1 MRPLEVIILAAGQGT
16 RMRSKL
22 PKVLH
27 TLAGK
32 PLLAHVIDAAG
43 DLSPRAIHVVVG
55 HGAELVR
62 EAFDGQVNFIKQSE
76 QRGTGHAVQIALPAV
91 GSDANVLILFG
102 DVPLVNPETLAACVL
117 ALDEA
122 SVAIVTADFDDP
134 AQLGR
139 ITRNSAGH
147 ITGIVEYKD
156 ASEEERALRE
166 INSGILAAPA
176 VNLSRLLGQINDD
189 NAQGELYLTDV
200 VSLAVA
206 GGERVEGLKAA
217 GPAEVLGVNDRSQ
230 LAEAERLLQERLA
243 SELMA
248 AGTSLADPARIDIR
262 GTLNV
267 GQDCFIDVNVVFEGN
282 VQLGDNVIV
291 GPGCVIKDST
301 IGSGTTLA
309 PYTLLEQARVAEDC
323 SLGPFARLRPG
334 TNLSDGVRIGNF
346 VETKKTSMGVGSKA
360 NHLAY
365 LGDATIG
372 ADCNVGAGT
381 ITCNYDGISKHPTHI
396 GDGVFVGTNST
407 LVAPISIGDGA
418 FIAAGSTVTTT
429 VKSSSLAVGRARQR
443 NIDGWTRPDQR
454 APADSK
460 ADK

>member
-27 TLAGK
+27 PLAGK
-32 PLLAHVIDAAG
+32 PLLSHVIDAAG

-62 EAFDGQVNFIKQSE
+62 DMFDGQASFIVQRE
-76 QRGTGHAVQIALPAV
+76 QNGTGHAVQTALPAV
-91 GSDANVLILFG
+91 GDDANVLILFG

-122 SVAIVTADFDDP
+122 AVAIVTADFDDP

-156 ASEEERALRE
+156 ASAEERAIRE
-166 INSGILAAPA
+166 INSGILAASA
-176 VNLSRLLGQINDD
+176 QDLIRLLSQINDD

-200 VSLAVA
+200 VGLAVA
-206 GGERVEGLKAA
+206 GSERVEGLKAA

-230 LAEAERLLQERLA
+230 LAEAERLLQSRLA

-248 AGTSLADPARIDIR
+248 AGTSLADPTRIDIR
-262 GTLNV
+262 GTLSV
-267 GQDCFIDVNVVFEGN
+267 GQDCFIDVNAVFEGD
-282 VQLGDNVIV
+282 VQLGDNVSI

-309 PYTLLEQARVAEDC
+309 PYTLLEQARVAQGC

-334 TNLSDGVRIGNF
+334 TNLSDGVRVGNF

-372 ADCNVGAGT
+372 ADCNIGAGT
-381 ITCNYDGISKHPTHI
+381 ITCNYDGINKFPTHI

-407 LVAPISIGDGA
+407 LVAPINIGDGA
-418 FIAAGSTVTTT
+418 FVAAGSTVTTT
-429 VKSSSLAVGRARQR
+429 IKNDSLAVGRARQR
-443 NIDGWTRPDQR
+443 NIEGWTRPDQR
-454 APADSK
+454 PPTESK
-460 ADK
+460 TDK